1 MSLYKLNELS
11 NELELK
17 EKIKDI
23 RKKNWHIAQA
33 EHDKGYFNTRNSYN
47 KMKDYDRR
55 HHRDHS
61 DPEYKKLRNDWL
73 NSKETLESLAKKEDE
88 LERKMNRSRK
98 RYYHAKAY
106 GLNHTTETRHSDNS
120 GISNDHNN
128 TEKENNAEPNK
139 KLNQSQSQSIQAPLQ
154 KQREI
159 QLPVLPVVQPQPQTN
174 PAQIIKTTPTQ
185 ITTSVAQPHN
195 NNSHFTRNALIGTGL
210 AVGGAYGAKKLYDK
224 YRAKH
229 HKKGIFHNLFR
240 IKR

>member
-1 MSLYKLNELS
+1 
-11 NELELK
+11 
-17 EKIKDI
+17 
-23 RKKNWHIAQA
+23 
-33 EHDKGYFNTRNSYN
+33 
-47 KMKDYDRR
+47 MKDYDRR

-159 QLPVLPVVQPQPQTN
+159 QLPVLPVVQPQPQAN
-174 PAQIIKTTPTQ
+174 PTK
-185 ITTSVAQPHN
+185 ITTSAVQPHN

>member
-17 EKIKDI
+17 EKIKDA
-23 RKKNWHIAQA
+23 RKRNWLIAQA
-33 EHDKGYFNTRNSYN
+33 EHDRGRFNVDNTFN

-55 HHRDHS
+55 NHHDHS

-88 LERKMNRSRK
+88 LELKMNRSSN

-106 GLNHTTETRHSDNS
+106 GINHTTETRHSDNS
-120 GISNDHNN
+120 GISNNDHNN

-139 KLNQSQSQSIQAPLQ
+139 KLNQQQSTQVPLQ

-159 QLPVLPVVQPQPQTN
+159 KSPVLPVVQPQPQAN
-174 PAQIIKTTPTQ
+174 PTK
-185 ITTSVAQPHN
+185 ITTSAVQPHN

>member
-1 MSLYKLNELS
+1 M
-11 NELELK
+11 
-17 EKIKDI
+17 
-23 RKKNWHIAQA
+23 
-33 EHDKGYFNTRNSYN
+33 
-47 KMKDYDRR
+47 
-55 HHRDHS
+55 
-61 DPEYKKLRNDWL
+61 
-73 NSKETLESLAKKEDE
+73 
-88 LERKMNRSRK
+88 
-98 RYYHAKAY
+98 
-106 GLNHTTETRHSDNS
+106 
-120 GISNDHNN
+120 
-128 TEKENNAEPNK
+128 
-139 KLNQSQSQSIQAPLQ
+139 Q

-174 PAQIIKTTPTQ
+174 PAQITKTTPTQ